1 MEELKEMIDI
11 TLKYL
16 KKLDKQMNYILVYGD
31 KMKVRDGIV
40 GLAVGDALGVPVEFR
55 SGKYL
60 RENPV
65 TGMMGHGTYDM
76 PRGTWSDDTSLTL
89 ATMQSI
95 VNKKAIDLDDIMNE
109 FSLYVSESKY
119 CQYEVFDYGQTTI
132 QAIRKFDSG
141 YPISQCGGRGDRDN
155 GNGSLMRIL
164 PLAFISGITYD
175 DIEKVS
181 SLTHAHMK
189 SRIACVLYVE
199 IAKSMLERDLEISE
213 HIKNSCEKIKKHYE
227 DSDYLMDFES
237 ILEMDFHVDEGR
249 SYVIKTL
256 EAVLYCLLETGS
268 YKEAVL
274 KAVNLGRDTDTV
286 AAITGGLAGAYYG
299 YDEIPSEWIGDIPQI
314 EFVLG
319 LCDDYEKVCSE
330 M

>member
-1 MEELKEMIDI
+1 
-11 TLKYL
+11 
-16 KKLDKQMNYILVYGD
+16 
-31 KMKVRDGIV
+31 MKVRDGIV
-40 GLAVGDALGVPVEFR
+40 GLTVGDALGVPVEFR

-60 RENPV
+60 LENPV

-95 VNKKAIDLDDIMNE
+95 VNKKAIDLEDIMNE

-119 CQYEVFDYGQTTI
+119 CQYEVFDYGHTTI

-141 YPISQCGGRGDRDN
+141 YPVSQCGGRGDRDN

-164 PLAFISGITYD
+164 PLAFISGITYE
-175 DIEKVS
+175 DIENVS

-199 IAKSMLERDLEISE
+199 IAKSMLEKDLEISE

-286 AAITGGLAGAYYG
+286 AAITGGLAGIYYG
-299 YDEIPSEWIGDIPQI
+299 YDDIPAEWIKDIPQI
-314 EFVLG
+314 DFVLD
-319 LCDDYEKVCSE
+319 LCGDYEKLCLE